1 MNSVAI
7 AYKKGFRN
15 SLHFFDADDPK
26 ASVSKMR
33 ETVSKMSKEIKK
45 AESDPSPEV
54 KAWAKDQQK
63 TLSEASKELAL
74 ISAGDQ
80 PIGRLKRLKIK
91 IAEDLAKTKEF
102 YKMVKKK
109 AGNYA
114 YFNLLGAT
122 AVLIAFCVYSY
133 GSLLSSIVDLTKTI
147 IKRVIRARAEKASA
161 ASATE
166 DAYLGG
172 FKDSISFCDGLDFQN
187 AREKIKEKLDQVR
200 NKLKKAA
207 SKANGKMKSWYERQ
221 DTILAKLTKKI
232 WDRLTIRPRQLI
244 AMKETYVKE
253 MEQLKKT
260 LSIIRDG
267 LKKNAPSILYLEI
280 ATIIG
285 VPILILSNIIKQ
297 ILWNLK
303 IHPVKET
310 VNTFNEFNENIR
322 NIQER
327 SARAAEEFSRRWEKL

>member
-102 YKMVKKK
+102 YKMIKKK

-221 DTILAKLTKKI
+221 DAILAKLTKKI

-267 LKKNAPSILYLEI
+267 LKKNAPSLLYLEI